1 MIKKTDMMELRRRL
15 TKENCTFTRMS
26 GCYVTINQEKL
37 TKINEIFLNLDDEEF
52 FKYLEI
58 AKKAISGKVGENL
71 LQSRVEDADARRLLG
86 AVKESGLKGEELLDG
101 LYDRI
106 IEMYDAPG
114 NYLILLFHDVYDV
127 MVKTSDRKSLDESEE
142 AYEYIL
148 CAICPVKLSEP
159 GLSYLEDRGVIG
171 CRIRDWV
178 VSAPEMGFL
187 YPAFD
192 NRSADMDTAVIY
204 TKNTKKIHSELFQ
217 ILGCGNVAP
226 ASVKRDKLHTAVK
239 QYATDDDAYYDIQSA
254 IKKEAELNGGE
265 NMADRSILEKI
276 MADAG
281 IKHDLAERMIHD
293 FSGNLGEAQTNA
305 AVKELVDEK
314 FIAAYEQGKARQ
326 LQMLIAENNVTVLC
340 KDESCIRRENIDG
353 QAYLLI
359 PAEGMKTEIRQI

>member
-1 MIKKTDMMELRRRL
+1 MSVKKTDMMELRRRL

-26 GCYVTINQEKL
+26 GCYVTVKQEKI
-37 TKINEIFLNLDDEEF
+37 TKINEVFLNLDDEEF

-71 LQSRVEDADARRLLG
+71 LQSRVEDEDAKRLFE
-86 AVKESGLKGEELLDG
+86 AVKKSGLKKEELLDT

-127 MVKTSDRKSLDESEE
+127 MVKSSDKKSLDESEE

-148 CAICPVKLSEP
+148 CAICPVKLSDP

-204 TKNTKKIHSELFQ
+204 TKNPKKVHSEFFP
-217 ILGCGNVAP
+217 ILGCSNVNP
-226 ASVKRDKLHTAVK
+226 ASVQRDKLHAAVK
-239 QYATDDDAYYDIQSA
+239 QYATDDDAYYEIQSS

-265 NMADRSILEKI
+265 NVADRSVLEKV

-293 FSGNLGEAQTNA
+293 FSGDETQTSTV
-305 AVKELVDEK
+305 VKELVDEK
-314 FIAAYEQGKARQ
+314 FMAAHEQGQTRQ
-326 LQMLIAENNVTVLC
+326 LQMLIAENDVTVLC
-340 KDESCIRRENIDG
+340 KDESCIRQENIDG
-353 QAYLLI
+353 KTYVLI
-359 PAEGMKTEIRQI
+359 PAEGIKTEIRQV